1 MVVTLDLTQPYK
13 HLRLPSPVTRFLL
26 ATVSELQFPPAPEFL
41 LHEI

>member
-13 HLRLPSPVTRFLL
+13 HLRLPSPLTRLLL
-26 ATVSELQFPPAPEFL
+26 AIVSELQFLPGDESL